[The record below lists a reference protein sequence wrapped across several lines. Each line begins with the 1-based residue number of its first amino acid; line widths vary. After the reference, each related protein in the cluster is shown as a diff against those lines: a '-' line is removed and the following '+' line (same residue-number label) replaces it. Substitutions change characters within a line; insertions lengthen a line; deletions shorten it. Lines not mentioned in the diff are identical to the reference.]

1 MDIDKDPI
9 RVNKV
14 LGKRASIGP
23 IPADQLLPW
32 VALGCLAY
40 FCTRMLFGLPMIWW
54 LGTWI
59 WFSATWWILTGT
71 ATYKYIKSWVSP
83 PGHDW
88 LNAETLFVSAI
99 DSGTFKRMRGASLNF
114 VKMQT
119 SKGLQL
125 FMPFQN
131 FSHLHSIAEIRMG
144 GYTFACLILY
154 DKKTD
159 AWSAQIPFVFDGIHP
174 QLYRQ
179 EVEQILTALYK
190 GMGELP
196 NCEYLTFIMAGRSHT
211 RHRKQQLQ
219 SLAKGCN
226 SDAIAVLTLNEQQ
239 RVKEISESGAR
250 QVWAQTIWCSWT
262 AARSTE
268 ARTDEIGKA
277 LLWLQKHYQNW
288 IRSFVGTQ
296 QTHFNDFYS
305 RLARELYENGFLRWK
320 NLLETKNSLQIRPM
334 AVDELWEWLWYKFNS
349 RQAPKLPQCIRIAET
364 ESGLSEDIP
373 ISGQKDLLTL
383 LIQGDRGQTSCPKHK
398 QQRGYIYVN
407 GMVGKVVVI
416 EQPPELWRNG
426 RQQLSWIWDR
436 LSTSYV
442 RDTEVVVQVTP
453 RERWSTQDELEKM
466 SRQSYT
472 EKKRALTEGTGRGVH
487 ADLQSEYAEDA
498 LRKMLEGKQPLS
510 VAPVFVIW
518 RQSERAADEAAAQFC
533 NAFGAAHAVS
543 EEDIAWRI
551 WVEALPINSFPLLK
565 KFSLFS
571 ERRITLDSE
580 SVAGFLPLT
589 RPRDLDLE
597 GVEFL
602 SDRGGHPV
610 YVDLLDSQKGRVLI
624 TGKTGSGK
632 SVLGWRFLQ
641 EALAQGVPVVG
652 LDLSAGGN
660 STFATA
666 VQIMGE
672 DRAAWIDILQSRLNI
687 LEPPY
692 LGNLPPE
699 VQLSRLKRW
708 KDLVRTAIVAIAMGE
723 IDDPKL
729 RDRVDSI
736 CLRLI
741 DVFSKDTVIVNRY
754 NEAFEGG
761 WRSLAW
767 QDMPTLHDLLTFCS
781 PQKLQLES
789 VGDMDEAAI
798 NQILSQV
805 GAKLRD
811 PNIGGVIGRPSSV
824 SPDAAITFYALS
836 GLTNEQNAFIMAI
849 VAQMA
854 CLRNALAHPR
864 SMFVGDELSVLL
876 SKRGF
881 ASLVGEL
888 LATGRKEGI
897 SVLMLAQDL
906 DAIVDCDAA
915 AQILANLST
924 VITGL
929 TTYAAT
935 NTYEQSLGYPKEI
948 ISRNATDAYKANPAQ
963 LYTRWLIERNKRFWD
978 TRFYA
983 APMMLAALANSEQ
996 EKAARMRILENFE
1009 PTELGYLQGLR
1020 AFTDEYVQAL
1030 RGSKRLQDIGRFQE
1044 GGWGA
1049 GSGGASLKRK
1059 SRGVGREGALNSPY
1073 SLLPAPLL
1081 KDAFCNKR
1089 SF

>member
-1 MDIDKDPI
+1 
-9 RVNKV
+9 
-14 LGKRASIGP
+14 
-23 IPADQLLPW
+23 
-32 VALGCLAY
+32 
-40 FCTRMLFGLPMIWW
+40 
-54 LGTWI
+54 
-59 WFSATWWILTGT
+59 
-71 ATYKYIKSWVSP
+71 
-83 PGHDW
+83 
-88 LNAETLFVSAI
+88 
-99 DSGTFKRMRGASLNF
+99 
-114 VKMQT
+114 
-119 SKGLQL
+119 
-125 FMPFQN
+125 
-131 FSHLHSIAEIRMG
+131 MG

-196 NCEYLTFIMAGRSHT
+196 NCEYLTFIMTGRSHT

-305 RLARELYENGFLRWK
+305 RLARELYESGFGRWK

-383 LIQGDRGQTSCPKHK
+383 LIQGDRG
-398 QQRGYIYVN
+398 
-407 GMVGKVVVI
+407 
-416 EQPPELWRNG
+416 
-426 RQQLSWIWDR
+426 
-436 LSTSYV
+436 
-442 RDTEVVVQVTP
+442 
-453 RERWSTQDELEKM
+453 
-466 SRQSYT
+466 
-472 EKKRALTEGTGRGVH
+472 
-487 ADLQSEYAEDA
+487 
-498 LRKMLEGKQPLS
+498 
-510 VAPVFVIW
+510 
-518 RQSERAADEAAAQFC
+518 
-533 NAFGAAHAVS
+533 
-543 EEDIAWRI
+543 
-551 WVEALPINSFPLLK
+551 
-565 KFSLFS
+565 
-571 ERRITLDSE
+571 
-580 SVAGFLPLT
+580 
-589 RPRDLDLE
+589 
-597 GVEFL
+597 
-602 SDRGGHPV
+602 GHPV
-610 YVDLLDSQKGRVLI
+610 YVDILDSQKGRVLI

-632 SVLGWRFLQ
+632 SVVGWRFLQ

-666 VQIMGE
+666 VRIMGE

-692 LGNLPPE
+692 LGNLPTE

-723 IDDPKL
+723 IHDPKL

-741 DVFSKDTVIVNRY
+741 DIFFKDTVIVNRY

-836 GLTNEQNAFIMAI
+836 GLSNEQNAFIMAI

-854 CLRNALAHPR
+854 CLRNALGHSR

-1020 AFTDEYVQAL
+1020 AFADEYVQAL

-1073 SLLPAPLL
+1073 SLLPS
-1081 KDAFCNKR
+1081 
-1089 SF
+1089 SFSSTK